1 MCSRRLC
8 RRQVFANPAYLAF
21 IEALDMTDGIYLK
34 VRGLL
39 ELPRHL
45 RKHFPLD
52 HSESV
57 TFQPPAAGA
66 PSPKNWREQA
76 PKTVWARLA
85 VPKERVWEDA
95 HAAACGLRRA
105 EDLGFGSPA
114 DSAKVRKGARA
125 KGSIP
130 RSKTDLE
137 RHGAPRRIRSDVLP
151 AAADSAQGRPSPGC
165 LARVVRRA
173 RSEEWI
179 S

>member
-34 VRGLL
+34 VSGLL

-45 RKHFPLD
+45 WKHFPLD
-52 HSESV
+52 HSES
-57 TFQPPAAGA
+57 
-66 PSPKNWREQA
+66 PSNHRPRALPHPKNWREQA

-114 DSAKVRKGARA
+114 DSAKVRKMVRNGDRSLGARPT
-125 KGSIP
+125 S
-130 RSKTDLE
+130 RTT
-137 RHGAPRRIRSDVLP
+137 
-151 AAADSAQGRPSPGC
+151 
-165 LARVVRRA
+165 RRA
-173 RSEEWI
+173 PHTE
-179 S
+179 